1 MKRMEKI
8 INITLINS
16 VRRGDL
22 MGDCTKENMRTFSK
36 ESTLITKGIFIILLL
51 THHLF
56 YDAGII
62 EYYGV
67 STLISDVDF
76 ASDFITYARICI
88 AGFAFLS
95 AFGITRA
102 LKAKTQLLSE
112 AGKKSKLYAQ
122 TVFRRIVKLESGA
135 WFAFVVA
142 MLYRK
147 FVLGESVKLLYV
159 GAENRF
165 EPLYML
171 IDMCG
176 LSTYFGTPYMNVTWW
191 YLSFALL
198 LIVSMP
204 VLFALYE
211 KHRLALLP
219 VGLLLPVVI
228 FNGNVYFASLLP
240 VIIVGIA
247 FAYEDWFEKLENMAA
262 NWRWRVLQLVVCI
275 ALIILS
281 FELCNKVNEIYMY
294 PFAFVFAYI
303 SYMYLSRIP
312 VLSHVLKFIGEHAT
326 NIFLIHTLIYYYF
339 YSDFIYS
346 FGYSWAIVMVLLI
359 ISLIVSIIIELLKKV
374 TGYNWVIKKV
384 VDKVE
389 SL

>member
-1 MKRMEKI
+1 M
-8 INITLINS
+8 
-16 VRRGDL
+16 GDL
-22 MGDCTKENMRTFSK
+22 AKENVRTFSK
-36 ESTLITKGIFIILLL
+36 ESTLITKGLFIILLL

-56 YDAGII
+56 YDTGII

-67 STLISDVDF
+67 TTFIPDAGF

-95 AFGITRA
+95 AFGITRT
-102 LKAKTQLLSE
+102 LKAKTHAASDM
-112 AGKKSKLYAQ
+112 GKRHKLYAH

-135 WFAFVVA
+135 WFVFAVA

-147 FVLGESVKLLYV
+147 LVLGESVKLLYV

-204 VLFALYE
+204 ILFVLYE
-211 KHRLALLP
+211 KYRLAMLP
-219 VGLLLPVVI
+219 AGLLLPVVI

-247 FAYEDWFEKLENMAA
+247 FAYEDWFEKLENVAK
-262 NWRWRVLQLVVCI
+262 NWQWRILQTVLCI
-275 ALIILS
+275 TLIVLS

-294 PFAFVFAYI
+294 PFAFVYAYI

-312 VLSHVLKFIGEHAT
+312 IVHLVLKFIGEHAT
-326 NIFLIHTLIYYYF
+326 NIFLLHTLIYYYF

-346 FGYSWAIVMVLLI
+346 FGYSWAIVLVLLI
-359 ISLIVSIIIELLKKV
+359 ISLIVSMIIELLKKII
-374 TGYNWVIKKV
+374 GYNWIINRVVKKI
-384 VDKVE
+384 E